1 VNYASKKPF
10 VNKRRA
16 VSNIIGSLVVLA
28 VVASIGSVILFQ
40 GLNQIN
46 AFNYELTFFDEAKN
60 QELREDIIF
69 QHVRFINGTTD
80 VELYLANIGTVEST
94 IASVVMIHNPSQEL
108 VLNWVAPTDSTI
120 QIDSSKMLIIEADLT
135 PLGATNWD
143 ENGLSDDEYKI
154 SITTSKGNFFPSG
167 GKVVK
172 PWNT

>member
-1 VNYASKKPF
+1 MSQKKLSM
-10 VNKRRA
+10 NKRRG

-46 AFNYELTFFDEAKN
+46 AFNYDLTFFDETKN

-69 QHVRFINGTTD
+69 QHVRFINGTTN
-80 VELYLANIGTVEST
+80 VELYLSNIGTVEST
-94 IASVVMIHNPSQEL
+94 ITSVVMIHNPSQEL
-108 VLNWVAPTDSTI
+108 VLNWVAPSNSTI
-120 QIDSSKMLIIEADLT
+120 QLDSSKMLNFT
-135 PLGATNWD
+135 ATNLPGGVSDWND
-143 ENGLSDDEYKI
+143 TDLDDEYKI

>member
-1 VNYASKKPF
+1 MK
-10 VNKRRA
+10 KRRG

-46 AFNYELTFFDEAKN
+46 AFNYDLTFFDEGKN

-69 QHVRFINGTTD
+69 QHVRFVNGTSD
-80 VELYLANIGTVEST
+80 VELYLSNIGTVEST
-94 IASVVMIHNPSQEL
+94 ITSVVMIHNDSQEL
-108 VLNWVAPTDSTI
+108 VLNWVAPTNSTI
-120 QIDSSKMLIIEADLT
+120 QLDSSKMLIFEADLT
-135 PLGATNWD
+135 PLGVTDWND
-143 ENGLSDDEYKI
+143 TDLDDEYKI